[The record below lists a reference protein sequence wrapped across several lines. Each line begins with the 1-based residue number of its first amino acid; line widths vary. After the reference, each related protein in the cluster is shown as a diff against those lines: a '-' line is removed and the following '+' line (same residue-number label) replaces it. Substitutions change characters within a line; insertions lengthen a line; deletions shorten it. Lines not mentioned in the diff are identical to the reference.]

1 MKLPS
6 FQQNRYKLKDL
17 SKSNSIH
24 LCCIR
29 AQMTITPCLVSFSYF
44 FISCQ
49 IPYSHIDHIIS
60 TFTCATSLCHSSSQT
75 SLLFHSLHPPRAVKL
90 IKSASNLSH
99 GADFWRFA
107 HCCYPHASTDY
118 SLGEQEISPWP
129 TIFMCCSRSGLKL
142 QGKSTPEVHLVTEL
156 QNRPST
162 KKTRYM
168 PSLNL

>member
-1 MKLPS
+1 
-6 FQQNRYKLKDL
+6 
-17 SKSNSIH
+17 
-24 LCCIR
+24 
-29 AQMTITPCLVSFSYF
+29 MTITPCLVSFSYF

-90 IKSASNLSH
+90 ITSASNLSH

-118 SLGEQEISPWP
+118 SLGEQEFSPWP

-168 PSLNL
+168 PSLNLQNRVTLGT